1 MSKPVPDRNRNGVLR
16 NGFFA
21 VITLKSHSNSV
32 RMYSSLSQTNRLSL
46 KAKSDDLEIHGSSTC
61 RFDHVYGF
69 WFLFD
74 SLRSLRRR
82 SHCDVAVR
90 VEFLTPEQTTPDQ

>member
-1 MSKPVPDRNRNGVLR
+1 
-16 NGFFA
+16 
-21 VITLKSHSNSV
+21 
-32 RMYSSLSQTNRLSL
+32 MYCSLSQTNRLSH

-61 RFDHVYGF
+61 RFDNVDGF

-74 SLRSLRRR
+74 TLRSLRRR

-90 VEFLTPEQTTPDQ
+90 VEFLTPDYTWTNYTWPVTPRLRLQVRRHSG